1 MLPPMRYRVVMMT
14 VLLAAVTYLDRVC
27 IGVLAPKIMADLN
40 LDTIQMSYV
49 FSSFTFAYAVFEI
62 PTAAW
67 ADRIGSRPVLTR
79 IVAWWS
85 SFTIITAA
93 VWNYS
98 SLLVIRFLFGAGEAG
113 AWPNAARVFSR
124 WVPLQERGLVQGIF
138 FAGAHLSGGLTPGLV
153 LFLSQ
158 YMHWRAIF
166 VVFGCVGFAWA
177 TLWYLWFRDEP
188 RDKPGIDPAEAEH
201 IERYR
206 GLATKHAHNNWR
218 EVFRLPSIWPLCLM
232 YIANTYGFY
241 FVITWLPTYLQKGR
255 GFNAAD
261 IAIFAGL
268 PLVLSVVADLSG
280 GVVTDS
286 LTKRFGFSIG
296 RAGVGA
302 VGYGLAAIAM
312 FIAARTADG
321 YTAAYLIAASLAFSM
336 FTLAPSWAICLDL
349 GKSNSA
355 VMAATM
361 NTSGQIGGFL
371 SPIVLA
377 YLVKRYGDWN
387 LPLDVMAGL
396 YVMAT
401 LSWLLIAFQLKG
413 QKSDPAPS

>member
-1 MLPPMRYRVVMMT
+1 MRYRVVMMT

-40 LDTIQMSYV
+40 LDQMQMSYV
-49 FSSFTFAYAVFEI
+49 FSSFTFAYALFEI

-67 ADRIGSRPVLTR
+67 ADRIGSRPVLAR

-93 VWNYS
+93 VWSYS

-124 WVPLQERGLVQGIF
+124 WVPRQERGFVQGIF

-153 LFLSQ
+153 IYLSQ
-158 YMHWRAIF
+158 YLHWRAIF
-166 VVFGCVGFAWA
+166 LVFGITGFAWA
-177 TLWYLWFRDEP
+177 GFWYFWFRDEP
-188 RDKPGIDPAEAEH
+188 RDKPGIDPAEAAH
-201 IERYR
+201 IERFR
-206 GLATKHAHNNWR
+206 GLPAAHANNNWR
-218 EVFRLPSIWPLCLM
+218 AVFRLPSIIPLCMM

-255 GFNAAD
+255 GFNTAD

-280 GVVTDS
+280 GVVTDF
-286 LTKRFGFSIG
+286 LTKRFGLSIG
-296 RAGVGA
+296 RAGLGA
-302 VGYGLAAIAM
+302 VGYFLAAIAM
-312 FIAARTADG
+312 FVAARTLDG
-321 YTAAYLIAASLAFSM
+321 YAAAYLIATSLAFSM

-349 GKSNSA
+349 GKSNAA
-355 VMAATM
+355 VLAATM
-361 NTSGQIGGFL
+361 NTAGQIGGFL

-377 YLVKRYGDWN
+377 YLVQRYGDWN

-396 YVMAT
+396 YAMAT
-401 LSWLLIAFQLKG
+401 LSWLLIAYQLSAN
-413 QKSDPAPS
+413 KSDPAATIS